1 MTTFWSWYITL
12 LTIGTLV
19 ALFWLIFATRK
30 SEVHKNPTEQTMGH
44 AFDGIEE
51 YDNPLPKW
59 WFMLFIGTL
68 VFSIGYLVL
77 YPGLGNFKGLLPG
90 YAYLEKGVD
99 EQGNEIVVPFSTQAH
114 LPKEQQ
120 VGGWTGNHQW
130 EKEMARADAQYGPI
144 FAKYAAMPIE
154 EVAKDER
161 ALKMGGRLFASNCSV
176 CHGSDAKGSYGFPNL
191 ADSSWRW
198 GGDAET
204 IKTTILKGRTGMMP
218 AQGPAIGED
227 GVRNVAAYVLT
238 ELAGRELPEGS
249 EADIVAGQKIFAS
262 TCSACHGQDGHGMAL
277 MGAPN
282 LTQPSA
288 FIYGSSFTQLQQT
301 IRYGRNGHMPAQ
313 EDFLGNDKAHLLAAY
328 VLKLSLDDSE

>member
-1 MTTFWSWYITL
+1 MTAFWSIYVTL
-12 LTIGTLV
+12 LTVGTMV

-59 WFMLFIGTL
+59 WFMLFVGTL
-68 VFSIGYLVL
+68 VFGAAYLLL

-90 YAYLEKGVD
+90 YED
-99 EQGNEIVVPFSTQAH
+99 
-114 LPKEQQ
+114 
-120 VGGWTGNHQW
+120 GWTQVNQW
-130 EKEMARADAQYGPI
+130 QREMDRADELYGPI

-191 ADSSWRW
+191 ADNSWRW
-198 GGDAET
+198 GGEPET
-204 IKTTILKGRTGMMP
+204 IKTTILKGRHGMMP
-218 AQGPAIGED
+218 PQGAAIGED
-227 GVRNVAAYVLT
+227 GVRNVAAFVLT
-238 ELAGRELPEGS
+238 RLGGRELPEGS
-249 EADIVAGQKIFAS
+249 EADIAAGQQIFAS
-262 TCSACHGQDGHGMAL
+262 TCFACHGADGKGTAA
-277 MGAPN
+277 MGAPD

-301 IRYGRNGHMPAQ
+301 IRYGRSGHMPAQ

-328 VLKLSLDDSE
+328 VLKLSQGEGK

>member
-1 MTTFWSWYITL
+1 MTAFWSIYVTL
-12 LTIGTLV
+12 LTVGTMV

-59 WFMLFIGTL
+59 WFMLFVGTL
-68 VFSIGYLVL
+68 VFGAAYLLL

-90 YAYLEKGVD
+90 YED
-99 EQGNEIVVPFSTQAH
+99 
-114 LPKEQQ
+114 
-120 VGGWTGNHQW
+120 GWTQVNQW
-130 EKEMARADAQYGPI
+130 QREMERADELYGPI

-191 ADSSWRW
+191 ADNSWRW
-198 GGDAET
+198 GGEPET
-204 IKTTILKGRTGMMP
+204 IKTTILKGRHGMMP
-218 AQGPAIGED
+218 PQGAAIGEE
-227 GVRNVAAYVLT
+227 GVRNVAAFVLT
-238 ELAGRELPEGS
+238 RLGGRELPEGS
-249 EADIVAGQKIFAS
+249 EADIAAGQQIFAS
-262 TCSACHGQDGHGMAL
+262 TCFACHGADGKGTAA
-277 MGAPN
+277 MGAPD

-301 IRYGRNGHMPAQ
+301 IRYGRSGHMPAQ

-328 VLKLSLDDSE
+328 VLKLSQGESK

>member
-12 LTIGTLV
+12 LTVGSLV

-30 SEVHKNPTEQTMGH
+30 GEVHKNPTEQTMGH
-44 AFDGIEE
+44 SFDGIEE

-59 WFMLFIGTL
+59 WFMLFVGTL
-68 VFSIGYLVL
+68 VFSVAYLLL

-90 YAYLEKGVD
+90 YED
-99 EQGNEIVVPFSTQAH
+99 
-114 LPKEQQ
+114 
-120 VGGWTGNHQW
+120 GWTQVNQW
-130 EKEMARADAQYGPI
+130 QREMDRADELYGPI

-191 ADSSWRW
+191 TDNEWRW
-198 GGDAET
+198 GGEPED
-204 IKTTILKGRTGMMP
+204 IKTSILKGRQGAMP

-238 ELAGRELPEGS
+238 ELAGRELPEGV
-249 EADIVAGQKIFAS
+249 EADIEAGQKVFAG
-262 TCSACHGQDGHGMAL
+262 TCFACHGADGKGMAA

-282 LTQPSA
+282 LTNPAA
-288 FIYGSSFTQLQQT
+288 FIYGSSYAQLQQT
-301 IRYGRNGHMPAQ
+301 IRYGRHGNMPAQ
-313 EDFLGNDKAHLLAAY
+313 EEFLGNDKVHLLAAY
-328 VLKLSLDDSE
+328 VYSLSHQAQEQ

>member
-12 LTIGTLV
+12 LTLGTMV

-30 SEVHKNPTEQTMGH
+30 SEVHKSPTEQTMGH

-59 WFMLFIGTL
+59 WFMLFLGTL
-68 VFSIGYLVL
+68 VFSVGYLLL

-90 YAYLEKGVD
+90 YED
-99 EQGNEIVVPFSTQAH
+99 
-114 LPKEQQ
+114 
-120 VGGWTGNHQW
+120 GWTQVNQW
-130 EKEMARADAQYGPI
+130 QREMNRADEQYGPI

-161 ALKMGGRLFASNCSV
+161 ALKMGGRLFASNCAV

-198 GGDAET
+198 GGEPET
-204 IKTTILKGRTGMMP
+204 IKTTIMHGRMGMMP
-218 AQGPAIGED
+218 AQGPVIGED

-238 ELAGRELPEGS
+238 ELGGRELPDDAQ
-249 EADIVAGQKIFAS
+249 ADVAAGKQIFA
-262 TCSACHGQDGHGMAL
+262 TVCSACHTPAGTGMQA

-288 FIYGSSFTQLQQT
+288 FIYGSSFAQLQQS
-301 IRYGRNGHMPAQ
+301 IRYGRSGNMPAQ
-313 EDFLGNDKAHLLAAY
+313 GDFLGNDKAHLLAAY
-328 VLKLSLDDSE
+328 VLKLSQGENK